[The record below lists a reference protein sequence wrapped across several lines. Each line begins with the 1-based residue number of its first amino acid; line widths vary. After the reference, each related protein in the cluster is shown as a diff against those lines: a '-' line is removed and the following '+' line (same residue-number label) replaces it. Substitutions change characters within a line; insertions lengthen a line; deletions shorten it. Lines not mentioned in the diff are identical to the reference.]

1 MWNHLSGSKVS
12 RDVNLRKTRLLW
24 FFFFPLLPQSL
35 AGWTKVLSTPPLSL
49 GSLKENRSFPSSP
62 LTKTWSFKMSSSIL
76 HKCFFYHIFWS
87 VWLVF
92 PQRDVAIIHT
102 TPICFQVEQPIIT
115 QGSSVTKITFE
126 GRQPPTVTKISG
138 GSSVPK
144 LTSPVTSIPPI
155 QASEKTAVSDILQMS
170 LMEAQIDTNVEHMV
184 VDPPKKALATSVLAG
199 EAGALPSTHMV
210 VAGMAKCRESCS
222 SPSAVGPSLT
232 TRKLEAAGVPATG
245 QFMRIQNVGQKK
257 AEESPTEIIIQV
269 RPGRKTDALGR
280 WEVVGLIHFGVS
292 PD

>member
-1 MWNHLSGSKVS
+1 MWNHLSRLKVS
-12 RDVNLRKTRLLW
+12 RDVNLRKTSFLW

-144 LTSPVTSIPPI
+144 LTSPVTSLSPI

-184 VDPPKKALATSVLAG
+184 VDPPKKALATSVIAG
-199 EAGALPSTHMV
+199 EAGALPSTHVV

-257 AEESPTEIIIQV
+257 AGESPTEIIIQV
-269 RPGRKTDALGR
+269 RPGRKIDALGR
-280 WEVVGLIHFGVS
+280 WGVVGLIHFGVS
-292 PD
+292 LD